1 MKNEFKAAKVWE
13 LTKQRAALQ
22 ALISIGRPQQVGES
36 SLFCAEEQRQ
46 ALEHAEHIN
55 CEHSASLK
63 SLTISDTFQSE
74 TRGSL

>member
-36 SLFCAEEQRQ
+36 SLLCAEEQRQ
-46 ALEHAEHIN
+46 ALEHAEHT
-55 CEHSASLK
+55 L
-63 SLTISDTFQSE
+63 
-74 TRGSL
+74 

>member
-46 ALEHAEHIN
+46 ALEHAEHT
-55 CEHSASLK
+55 L
-63 SLTISDTFQSE
+63 
-74 TRGSL
+74 